1 MDFRLSF
8 YISPSFL
15 EFRTFV
21 SQDFACID
29 SYNTIW
35 VHAVSTAAEPE
46 LISWLSLYF
55 EFVSQN
61 GFSSLPT
68 ALQACMFTRL

>member
-1 MDFRLSF
+1 
-8 YISPSFL
+8 
-15 EFRTFV
+15 V

-46 LISWLSLYF
+46 LIFWLSLYF
-55 EFVSQN
+55 EFVIKMLRSPPMAH
-61 GFSSLPT
+61 GIAGLYVYRAT
-68 ALQACMFTRL
+68 